1 MCISKHQSF
10 HHLVSRSS
18 KWDYLMFNLTKPK
31 VNLTTQDLIAKK
43 IANSPKGT
51 PI

>member
-10 HHLVSRSS
+10 HHLVLGSS
-18 KWDYLMFNLTKPK
+18 KWDYSMFNLTKPK

-43 IANSPKGT
+43 LLIHKKK